1 MDTSRYVSLLRDL
14 PVNPAIAAKVLDM
27 MQKQDF
33 SFKKLEDIISA
44 DPGLTM
50 KILKIANSA
59 LYARQSKVTKLQNA
73 ITLLGINTIKNL
85 VILVTG
91 ASLFKQNVKSRFYAL
106 FWHHSLAS
114 AFISRDLA
122 IKLGYANQAEE
133 AFIAGLLHNVG
144 QVALYLA
151 DPGAYEALVQELVQ
165 GGCRYSELEL
175 AAYGAT
181 HREVGA
187 DLLTQWSFPD
197 VYCDCARE
205 HGNANITSSWK
216 QVILFVSVGS
226 FIASNWFYFTENP
239 KPYELLRPVLVYLG
253 LEPEGIGSFESSYRT
268 VLAKDGFY
276 QECQN
281 LIMA

>member
-1 MDTSRYVSLLRDL
+1 MDTSKYVKLLRDL

-33 SFKKLEDIISA
+33 SFKKLEDVISA
-44 DPGLTM
+44 DPGLTI

-59 LYARQSKVTKLQNA
+59 LYARQTKVTKLQNA

-91 ASLFKQNVKSRFYAL
+91 ASLFKQNTRSRFYAL

-122 IKLGYANQAEE
+122 VRLGYANQAEE

-151 DPGAYEALVQELVQ
+151 DPGEYEKLVFDLV
-165 GGCRYSELEL
+165 GGGRRYSELEL
-175 AAYGAT
+175 ASYGAT
-181 HREVGA
+181 HREIGA

-205 HGNANITSSWK
+205 HGNVNITSSWK
-216 QVILFVSVGS
+216 QIILFVSVGS

-239 KPYELLRPVLVYLG
+239 KPYELLRPVLMYLG
-253 LEPEGIGSFESSYRT
+253 MESDGIQAFASEYRGVLEKDTFYR
-268 VLAKDGFY
+268 
-276 QECQN
+276 ECQN